1 MEDIAKFRI
10 LTEQVLSEDEKK
22 FTGIGLQ
29 NKQRRELDEEVVGYK
44 IESSKNEEVPSLV
57 SDNDN
62 DELVFVFEDEEDAVD
77 MYSFFVESKFLDVG
91 EIVLRNVN
99 EEHTVSFNSNVITMK
114 PELIQAAL
122 LTYEDR
128 LHVETEDE
136 LKAFEDVIEDLT
148 DLLEASSIRTSG
160 APKRKKGMG
169 NPFHDKDDGK
179 FTGAERHASEK
190 GGSWAIGKRKLKF
203 IGKGK
208 NKDGGLLVKYGS
220 TKHPCGRAAREKDKD
235 IRCWDGTEF
244 EVESVNNN
252 DTVIEGRIGKRLSRI
267 MKGKKI
273 TKEGI
278 NIADLS
284 FMMEMRAKYNSM

>member
-44 IESSKNEEVPSLV
+44 IESSRNEEVPSLV

-136 LKAFEDVIEDLT
+136 LKAFEDVIEGLT
-148 DLLEASSIRTSG
+148 DLLEASSTRTSG

-203 IGKGK
+203 VGKGK

-273 TKEGI
+273 TKEDI

>member
-22 FTGIGLQ
+22 ITGIGLQ

-136 LKAFEDVIEDLT
+136 LKAFEDVIEGLT
-148 DLLEASSIRTSG
+148 DLLEASSTRTSG

-203 IGKGK
+203 VGKGK

>member
-22 FTGIGLQ
+22 LTGIGLQ

-44 IESSKNEEVPSLV
+44 IESSKKEEVPSLV

-122 LTYEDR
+122 LAYEDR
-128 LHVETEDE
+128 LYVETEDE
-136 LKAFEDVIEDLT
+136 LKAFEDVIEGLT
-148 DLLEASSIRTSG
+148 DLLEASGTRTSG

-169 NPFHDKDDGK
+169 NPFHDRDDGK
-179 FTGAERHASEK
+179 FSGAESHASK
-190 GGSWAIGKRKLKF
+190 GGGSWAIGKRKLKF
-203 IGKGK
+203 TGKGK

-220 TKHPCGRAAREKDKD
+220 TKHPCGRAARKQNKDV
-235 IRCWDGTEF
+235 RCWDGTEI
-244 EVESVNNN
+244 ESVENN

-284 FMMEMRAKYNSM
+284 FIMEMRAKYNNM

>member
-1 MEDIAKFRI
+1 M
-10 LTEQVLSEDEKK
+10 
-22 FTGIGLQ
+22 
-29 NKQRRELDEEVVGYK
+29 
-44 IESSKNEEVPSLV
+44 V

-122 LTYEDR
+122 LAYEDR
-128 LHVETEDE
+128 LYVETEDE
-136 LKAFEDVIEDLT
+136 LKAFEDVIEGLT
-148 DLLEASSIRTSG
+148 DLLEASGTRTSG

-203 IGKGK
+203 VGKGK
-208 NKDGGLLVKYGS
+208 NKDGGLLVKY
-220 TKHPCGRAAREKDKD
+220 
-235 IRCWDGTEF
+235 
-244 EVESVNNN
+244 
-252 DTVIEGRIGKRLSRI
+252 
-267 MKGKKI
+267 
-273 TKEGI
+273 
-278 NIADLS
+278 
-284 FMMEMRAKYNSM
+284 

>member
-22 FTGIGLQ
+22 LTGIGLQ

-136 LKAFEDVIEDLT
+136 LKAFEDVIEGLT
-148 DLLEASSIRTSG
+148 DLLEASSTRTSG

-203 IGKGK
+203 VGKGK